1 MSQEEKEQHLREG
14 SEGKGNNQLCP
25 STERAISGVS
35 ATWVGVF
42 KERLAPHS
50 SGLLWKTFKHQ
61 GLDRGALQ
69 PLLSLRSG
77 GLQEKAEK

>member
-50 SGLLWKTFKHQ
+50 SGLLWKTQ
-61 GLDRGALQ
+61 T
-69 PLLSLRSG
+69 SG
-77 GLQEKAEK
+77 FGPRCPTAPSEPQIRWAAREG